1 MQTESA
7 STERTVP
14 NAKAEG
20 GFERQYYR
28 NGKWWPYYY
37 TNDKTKK
44 DAVTL
49 TAEMPKEQDGE

>member
-14 NAKAEG
+14 NAKVEG

-49 TAEMPKEQDGE
+49 TAEMPKE